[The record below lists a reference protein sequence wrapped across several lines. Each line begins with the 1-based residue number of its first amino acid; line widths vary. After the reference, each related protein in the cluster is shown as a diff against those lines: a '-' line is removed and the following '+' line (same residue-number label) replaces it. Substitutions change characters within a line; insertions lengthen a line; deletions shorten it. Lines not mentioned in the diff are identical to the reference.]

1 MCYWLVTSLTIKE
14 TVNSSTYLFARPSKN
29 ISLLISEGSDTV
41 DANPTTSEL
50 RPKPDRGEIK
60 KNLVDRIG
68 DWETYRASTQHLKSL
83 IMRYTMVY
91 FDRLVD
97 KKSHLSD
104 KVSPLSDN
112 NTSKRFHKTLSPKII
127 GEEDDPAKIMQE
139 VHVDKLL
146 EYALQRK
153 EKLSETPTLVPRLA
167 QHYSQYVDA
176 YINSLS
182 CDDFKLFFTSSKA
195 FFGSGRYYG
204 TLSRLNTIR
213 VDSSSQATR
222 FSN

>member
-1 MCYWLVTSLTIKE
+1 M
-14 TVNSSTYLFARPSKN
+14 
-29 ISLLISEGSDTV
+29 
-41 DANPTTSEL
+41 
-50 RPKPDRGEIK
+50 
-60 KNLVDRIG
+60 
-68 DWETYRASTQHLKSL
+68 
-83 IMRYTMVY
+83 
-91 FDRLVD
+91 
-97 KKSHLSD
+97 SD

-127 GEEDDPAKIMQE
+127 DEEDDPAKIMQE

-182 CDDFKLFFTSSKA
+182 CDDFKLFLLLAKPSSDQEDIMAHFPGLTRLELTRRAKRLG
-195 FFGSGRYYG
+195 FQISYSKYDEKLHREILKPN
-204 TLSRLNTIR
+204 TLIKNKRKGKCICDNVLIRFSRLTPI
-213 VDSSSQATR
+213 
-222 FSN
+222 